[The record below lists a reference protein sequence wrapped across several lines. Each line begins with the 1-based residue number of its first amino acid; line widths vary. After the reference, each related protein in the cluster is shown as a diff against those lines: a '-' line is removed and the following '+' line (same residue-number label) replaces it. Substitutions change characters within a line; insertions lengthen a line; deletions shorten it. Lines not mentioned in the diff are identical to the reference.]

1 MQDASKNQIVEY
13 NPGYGHLSCVCVMPF
28 LAQFMQGNGKREEA
42 HCRDV
47 QNPEVPQC
55 FWDQDSTG
63 DTDDR
68 HWYPHAE
75 KVQPKSA
82 MRTMQFV
89 LFDDSKTCP

>member
-1 MQDASKNQIVEY
+1 MEKERKRIAEMCKTQKC
-13 NPGYGHLSCVCVMPF
+13 LSVF
-28 LAQFMQGNGKREEA
+28 GTRT
-42 HCRDV
+42 
-47 QNPEVPQC
+47 
-55 FWDQDSTG
+55 STG

-89 LFDDSKTCP
+89 LFYDSKTCP